1 MFKNENENKEEDAW
15 EINFK
20 DQIDLDKFLEKFNGL
35 LNIKNLKN
43 NLDKWKEI
51 ADKRN
56 ILEKLKPY
64 QKKENDNLLKEY
76 FVRWKNVTDKNKLLR
91 NKKSQK
97 KLANTIGNV
106 DESKKKNDLKK
117 YFDKWKDN
125 AIKSYPKSKNPRRSP
140 KKYKNKSINKKN
152 KEQKLLK
159 DALING
165 NKILLFFP
173 QGMLY
178 NKLI

>member
-1 MFKNENENKEEDAW
+1 MHLKIWKKRNIS
-15 EINFK
+15 INFK

-125 AIKSYPKSKNPRRSP
+125 AIKSYPKSKIFPRGNP

-159 DALING
+159 DAF
-165 NKILLFFP
+165 NKWKQNSTFLPSRNVLQQIWW
-173 QGMLY
+173 
-178 NKLI
+178 